1 MPFSISAGVGFI
13 ALFGIAVL
21 NGIVLLTYIRELQHK
36 GLSIETA
43 VEQGAETRLRPVLM
57 TALVSSLGFIPM
69 ALSHEA
75 GAEVMFI
82 LAEMSVAATVDVP
95 DKTIASK
102 RIGSMVVVLANDT
115 GKLIPGENHFCVLFQ
130 NSSPPRGADFREVS
144 VDFRLLVGRLQ
155 EESITAHLSQNGPD
169 RYCGRINLAPQY
181 YRPASYY
188 AFVRYTEANREKK
201 STRLT

>member
-1 MPFSISAGVGFI
+1 MAQESRTSS
-13 ALFGIAVL
+13 GIIRRNFMKAKSKM
-21 NGIVLLTYIRELQHK
+21 IRTATSFLL
-36 GLSIETA
+36 A
-43 VEQGAETRLRPVLM
+43 
-57 TALVSSLGFIPM
+57 
-69 ALSHEA
+69 
-75 GAEVMFI
+75 MFI

-115 GKLIPGENHFCVLFQ
+115 GKLIPGENHFCVVFQ
-130 NSSPPRGADFREVS
+130 NSSPPRAADFREVS

-155 EESITAHLSQNGPD
+155 EESIAAHLSQNGPD